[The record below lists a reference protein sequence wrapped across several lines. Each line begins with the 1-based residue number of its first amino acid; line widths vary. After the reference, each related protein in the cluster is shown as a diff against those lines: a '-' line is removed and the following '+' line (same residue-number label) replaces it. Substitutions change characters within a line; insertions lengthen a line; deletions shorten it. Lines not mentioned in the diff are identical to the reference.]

1 MHRPAEPEVVVAPST
16 REHILTVAMRRFAE
30 HGFYGTSLTDIADDV
45 GIRRPSLLH
54 HFPSKEI
61 LYREVL
67 LGGFADWGSLVE
79 EAVSEPVEGWPQVER
94 VIRAAFDFFEHHPE
108 FVRLVR
114 HEALEGGPLL
124 KETLR
129 LHLRP
134 MFDRAAA
141 YLARE
146 MDEGRLRRFDS
157 RHLLLTG
164 YGAALS
170 YFSDAPF
177 IEALI
182 DDDPVSRDALD
193 AHCELVLAIFR
204 NALEP

>member
-1 MHRPAEPEVVVAPST
+1 MTLPAKPDVDVARST
-16 REHILTVAMRRFAE
+16 RDFILAVALRQFSER
-30 HGFYGTSLTDIADDV
+30 GFHATSITEIADEV

-54 HFPSKEI
+54 HFPSKEA

-67 LGGFADWGSLVE
+67 LGSFADWGALVE
-79 EAVSEPVEGWPQVER
+79 EAVTEPVEGWAQVER

-114 HEALEGGPLL
+114 HEALDGGPLL
-124 KETLR
+124 KELLR

-134 MFDRAAA
+134 MFNRAVG
-141 YLARE
+141 YLEAE
-146 MDEGRLRRFDS
+146 MDEGHLRRFDA
-157 RHLLLTG
+157 RHLLLAG

-182 DDDPVSRDALD
+182 DDDPVGRRPLD